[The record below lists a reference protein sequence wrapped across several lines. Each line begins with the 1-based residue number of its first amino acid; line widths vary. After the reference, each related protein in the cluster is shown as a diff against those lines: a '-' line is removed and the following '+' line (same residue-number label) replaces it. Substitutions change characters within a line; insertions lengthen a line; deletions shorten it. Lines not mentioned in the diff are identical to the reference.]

1 MQRAEKEPRDSN
13 PTGAML
19 SADGWLRVME
29 AAKADDVLVISHL
42 PLHRGPRQRTPAGF
56 VARQSRGYQQL
67 LQDPGYHGLA
77 AGVRDRPSS
86 VDTADGR
93 LQGDVT
99 ACSPSI
105 AQWAVAECL
114 DDSADYQRWVGST
127 CSPISRGWRRIP
139 QPWPSVCFGVGWPW
153 LWAGRSGR
161 MARAAPACLSLR
173 TGTILTRLSVAS
185 RGR

>member
-1 MQRAEKEPRDSN
+1 
-13 PTGAML
+13 ML
-19 SADGWLRVME
+19 SADGRRRVME
-29 AAKADDVLVISHL
+29 AAKANDVLVISDEVYHTCSYIGDYASAL
-42 PLHRGPRQRTPAGF
+42 PLDSSLDNLVVINSFSKTLAIMGWRLGF
-56 VARQSRGYQQL
+56 VIAHPRLIRQMDVYKE
-67 LQDPGYHGLA
+67 
-77 AGVRDRPSS
+77 
-86 VDTADGR
+86 T
-93 LQGDVT
+93 VT

-105 AQWAVAECL
+105 AQWAVAEYL

-139 QPWPSVCFGVGWPW
+139 QPWPSVCFRVGWPW